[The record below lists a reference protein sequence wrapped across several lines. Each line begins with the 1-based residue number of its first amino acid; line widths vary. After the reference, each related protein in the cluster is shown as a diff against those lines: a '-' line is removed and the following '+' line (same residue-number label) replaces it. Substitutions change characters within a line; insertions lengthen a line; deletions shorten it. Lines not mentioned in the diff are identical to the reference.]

1 MAGTFH
7 QIHLQIIF
15 AVKGR
20 ANLLQKQWR
29 QEVFKYMAGIIKK
42 KDQKPIIINGVSDH
56 VHLFV
61 GLKPVMSVSDL
72 VRDVKNNS
80 SNFINDHGWLP
91 DKFSWQEGFG
101 VFSYGHSQID
111 RIYNYVLN
119 QEQHHRKTTFKEE
132 YEAYLEKFEIEHED
146 RYLFDWIE

>member
-15 AVKGR
+15 AVRGR

-91 DKFSWQEGFG
+91 NKFSWQEGFG

-119 QEQHHRKTTFKEE
+119 QEQNHRKTTFKEE